1 LQFSA
6 IGFHVDGSHGSLEGV
21 GGGEFLAG
29 DEKEGGGDVFVR
41 GGDSFVEAFGGGGGD
56 GVGEGEVGG
65 GGGRLGVD
73 ADWEEGEEVL

>member
-1 LQFSA
+1 
-6 IGFHVDGSHGSLEGV
+6 
-21 GGGEFLAG
+21 LAG